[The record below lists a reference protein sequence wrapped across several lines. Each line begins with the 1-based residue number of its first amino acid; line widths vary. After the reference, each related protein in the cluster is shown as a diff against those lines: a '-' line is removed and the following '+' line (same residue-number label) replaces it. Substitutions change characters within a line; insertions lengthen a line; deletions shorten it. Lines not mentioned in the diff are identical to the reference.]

1 MGMTRRLEGKVAIVA
16 GGGGIGGATATRL
29 AAEGAAVLLG
39 DIDGD
44 AAQRAAATIVAD
56 GGRCRAMRYD
66 QSDDGSVAML
76 IGSAV
81 AAFGRLDGIHVNAA
95 DLTAILSD
103 GDAVAIPLDIFDAT
117 VAVNMRGALSCAKHA
132 LPHLAACR
140 GAFVVTS
147 SSAAHLGEPERVAY
161 AMTKAA
167 VNALVRHIASR
178 WGKDGVRAN
187 AIAPRIGPDRPDPDQ
202 PVGGVPRAGAGGP
215 SQRTSGQAGGYR
227 RYGGD
232 AVLRGRRLDQRPGDR
247 GGRRRVDAAV
257 AGPACAYPLALPVLG
272 N

>member
-1 MGMTRRLEGKVAIVA
+1 MTRRLDGKVAIVA

-39 DIDGD
+39 DIDGG
-44 AAQRAAATIVAD
+44 AAERTAATIVAD

-76 IGSAV
+76 VESAV
-81 AAFGRLDGIHVNAA
+81 AAYGRLDGIHVNAA
-95 DLTAILSD
+95 DLKAILSD
-103 GDAVAIPLDIFDAT
+103 GDAVTIPLDIFDAT

-132 LPHLAACR
+132 LPHLAANR

-147 SSAAHLGEPERVAY
+147 SSAAHMGEPERVAY

-187 AIAPRIGPDRPDPDQ
+187 AIAPGLVLTDQIRASLPQAFLERTLAVHRSERLGTPDDIAAMVAMLFSADGAWINGQIIAVDGGASMRP
-202 PVGGVPRAGAGGP
+202 
-215 SQRTSGQAGGYR
+215 
-227 RYGGD
+227 
-232 AVLRGRRLDQRPGDR
+232 
-247 GGRRRVDAAV
+247 
-257 AGPACAYPLALPVLG
+257 
-272 N
+272 